1 MKKYKTKIVFGADGE
16 DVLEFEFSKVGELEA
31 FLLGME
37 AASGWYET
45 YLISS
50 DSQVYLGG
58 SEFGFVNTDNL
69 PSCKRL
75 NETYTPEQLNPICG
89 KPSL

>member
-1 MKKYKTKIVFGADGE
+1 MKFKTKIVFGADGE
-16 DVLEFEFSKVGELEA
+16 DVLEFEFPSVGELEA

-37 AASGWYET
+37 AASGWYESF
-45 YLISS
+45 LISS
-50 DSQVYLGG
+50 DSQIYLGG
-58 SEFGFVNTDNL
+58 SEFGLVNMDKL

-75 NETYTPEQLNPICG
+75 DETYTPEQLKPISD